1 MNKIEE
7 DTHIN
12 GEISYTYGLEEI
24 VLVKCLYCLKRFAF
38 FQSSSY
44 ENLKLFF
51 IEKKKKQSQ
60 NALEL
65 QKILNSQGSA
75 EQKSKPGG
83 TVLLDF
89 KLYYKAIAI
98 KIA

>member
-51 IEKKKKQSQ
+51 IEKKKKT
-60 NALEL
+60 
-65 QKILNSQGSA
+65 I
-75 EQKSKPGG
+75 SKCTG
-83 TVLLDF
+83 TTENPE
-89 KLYYKAIAI
+89 
-98 KIA
+98 